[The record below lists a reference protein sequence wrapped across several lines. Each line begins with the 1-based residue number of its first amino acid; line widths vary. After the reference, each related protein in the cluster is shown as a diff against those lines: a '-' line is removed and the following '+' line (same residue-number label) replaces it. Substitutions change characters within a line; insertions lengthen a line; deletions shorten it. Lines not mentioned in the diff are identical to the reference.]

1 MATELRNGL
10 FSQRYPTMAVD
21 AFSASHTC
29 FKLNA
34 SRPASSARRLASY
47 RCLAAS
53 SALAARAARIDGS
66 RRQYRMVG
74 GDYLLGIRLT
84 SCWPPAAG
92 VTTLGLVVVPIVHN
106 VRIATTLPRRGAATE
121 AGLHRTG
128 LAQASL
134 AILPTGMQRL
144 DLPYRPGQDCCH
156 GRRGGAEL
164 DPEERD

>member
-84 SCWPPAAG
+84 SCWPPSLFRFTVPCNGAWASAA
-92 VTTLGLVVVPIVHN
+92 
-106 VRIATTLPRRGAATE
+106 VRALPSSSRSFTMFA
-121 AGLHRTG
+121 
-128 LAQASL
+128 
-134 AILPTGMQRL
+134 
-144 DLPYRPGQDCCH
+144 
-156 GRRGGAEL
+156 
-164 DPEERD
+164 